1 MEFHQK
7 YELIEPLPGEGPKSF
22 RARQGALGRDVTVH
36 FLLGGQTQENQWLL
50 ARLRALPPNSLARII
65 EVGTNSDGTQYVVT
79 VAPPFQHLMEWLQEQ
94 ENAAAIEA
102 QSLTRAGMWK
112 VPAMTPPAAAPPVEP
127 VPGTHQ
133 PPEPSPVA
141 SGPGEFTRMFQAP
154 PAPPAP
160 LATEEITQ
168 PIPSPVPPAQRCGR
182 LRRLLRHQLRQ
193 RPLRR
198 PWLQRSQRDPSRAS
212 LRDCFRRRRLPR
224 LCRRRQMLWRLPRS
238 RSQCSRRC
246 RPHQRSGRLRRLLR
260 PRRHQL
266 PQALLRH
273 RPHRSGRPQCQQLH
287 RRHRSRASS
296 RDCFRRRRLPR
307 LCRRRRCLSRL
318 PRSRSQSPRRCR
330 PPRRSGRLRRLLR
343 PRRHQLPQRHLRPP
357 PQRSGP

>member
-112 VPAMTPPAAAPPVEP
+112 VPAMTPPAAAPPVQP
-127 VPGTHQ
+127 APGTHQ

-168 PIPSPVPPAQRCGR
+168 PIPSPVPPAPLRPIVPPAAPPVAAAPAPPPVAAAQPARPQPGEFTR
-182 LRRLLRHQLRQ
+182 LFQTPASPAAVPPAPDALATAEIMQPMLSPMPPAPTQ
-193 RPLRR
+193 RPVA
-198 PWLQRSQRDPSRAS
+198 PPGAPAPPAVAAS
-212 LRDCFRRRRLPR
+212 P
-224 LCRRRQMLWRLPRS
+224 
-238 RSQCSRRC
+238 
-246 RPHQRSGRLRRLLR
+246 
-260 PRRHQL
+260 
-266 PQALLRH
+266 A
-273 RPHRSGRPQCQQLH
+273 
-287 RRHRSRASS
+287 
-296 RDCFRRRRLPR
+296 
-307 LCRRRRCLSRL
+307 
-318 PRSRSQSPRRCR
+318 
-330 PPRRSGRLRRLLR
+330 PP
-343 PRRHQLPQRHLRPP
+343 PAAPQRPASVPTAPP
-357 PQRSGP
+357 AASQPGEFTRLFQTPAPPAAVPPAPLSLATAEITQPIPSPV